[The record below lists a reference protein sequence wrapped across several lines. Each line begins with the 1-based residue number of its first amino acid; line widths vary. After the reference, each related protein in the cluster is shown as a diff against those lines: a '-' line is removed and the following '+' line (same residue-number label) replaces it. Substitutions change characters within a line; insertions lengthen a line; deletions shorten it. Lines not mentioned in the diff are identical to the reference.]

1 LSERTASSGVAIQ
14 AYHTIARLRKRE
26 PDRSHF
32 VAIANTLAEG
42 NEGARRVVVPGVAH
56 LPNMESPEEF
66 MRLVLGFLEGG
77 PAKS

>member
-42 NEGARRVVVPGVAH
+42 NEGARRVVVPGVA
-56 LPNMESPEEF
+56 
-66 MRLVLGFLEGG
+66 
-77 PAKS
+77 